1 MKVLFMY
8 FNKEAIVLNIFGIYL
23 DVKMETG
30 LLMLLKYFQLDWNLW
45 FPDHKGQ
52 YVWERIALY

>member
-1 MKVLFMY
+1 MY

-30 LLMLLKYFQLDWNLW
+30 LLTLQKYFRLD
-45 FPDHKGQ
+45 
-52 YVWERIALY
+52 